1 MNLLKSTALEPAPG
15 ALAGLPIE
23 ARIARLLPVY
33 GLVVLTVLL
42 AALFSLLLPDTFPT
56 WLNVRSM
63 LADKAVVAML
73 SLAAT
78 VPMMTGKIDLTVG
91 YGVVLWHILAISLQ
105 IAGLPWPLAVLVVLV
120 LGMLFG
126 LLNGLLVEVAQID
139 SFIATLGTGTVT
151 YAVALWWTGGR
162 QVIGRLDASFFRVDT
177 ASLLGIPIPAFYV
190 AILAVLLWVIAGY
203 TPVGRYLYAIGAN
216 PRAAELN
223 GIPTRRYVM
232 LAFMTSG
239 LITALAGVVL
249 AARLRVGQASVGLE
263 FLLPALVG
271 AFLGS
276 TTINPGRVNIWGTI
290 TGVVILAIGIS
301 GIQQLGGAFWVE
313 PAFNGATLL
322 IAIGLAGWTG
332 RRRVQSR
339 AARSSATTAR
349 AQPPPR
355 PGHAGEAS

>member
-1 MNLLKSTALEPAPG
+1 MNTLKSTALEPAPG
-15 ALAGLPIE
+15 TLSGLPIGR
-23 ARIARLLPVY
+23 RIAGLLPVY

-42 AALFSLLLPDTFPT
+42 AVLFSVLLPDTFPT
-56 WLNVRSM
+56 WLNVRSI
-63 LADKAVVAML
+63 LGDKAVVAML

-91 YGVVLWHILAISLQ
+91 YGVVLWQIAAISLQ
-105 IAGLPWPLAVLVVLV
+105 IAGVPWPVAVLIVLAMGLV
-120 LGMLFG
+120 FG

-162 QVIGRLDASFFRVDT
+162 QVIGQLSPGFFALDT
-177 ASLLGIPIPAFYV
+177 ASLFGVPIPAFYV
-190 AILAVLLWVIAGY
+190 IGLALLLWVVSSY
-203 TPVGRYLYAIGAN
+203 TPLGRYLYAIGAN

-232 LAFMTSG
+232 LAFMISG
-239 LITALAGVVL
+239 VITALAGVVL

-276 TTINPGRVNIWGTI
+276 TTINPGRVNVWGTVI
-290 TGVVILAIGIS
+290 GVVILAIGIS
-301 GIQQLGGAFWVE
+301 GIEQLGGAFWVE

-322 IAIGLAGWTG
+322 FAIGLAGWTG
-332 RRRVQSR
+332 RRRVQR
-339 AARSSATTAR
+339 ATKRRHVQLRDARPANQQKQET
-349 AQPPPR
+349 P
-355 PGHAGEAS
+355 

>member
-1 MNLLKSTALEPAPG
+1 MNSLRSTALEPQPG
-15 ALAGLPIE
+15 ALRGASLGR
-23 ARIARLLPVY
+23 RIAVLLPVY
-33 GLVVLTVLL
+33 GLVVLAVLL
-42 AALFSLLLPDTFPT
+42 AIAFSLILPDSFPT
-56 WLNVRSM
+56 WLNLRSM
-63 LADKAVVAML
+63 LSDKAVVAML

-105 IAGLPWPLAVLVVLV
+105 INGVPWPLAVLIVLA
-120 LGMLFG
+120 LGVGFG

-162 QVIGRLDASFFRVDT
+162 QVIGRLSPDFFLIDT
-177 ASLLGIPIPAFYV
+177 ASIAGIPVPAFYV
-190 AILAVLLWVIAGY
+190 IGLAFLLWLVSAY
-203 TPVGRYLYAIGAN
+203 TPLGRYLYAIGAN

-232 LAFMTSG
+232 LAFMASG
-239 LITALAGVVL
+239 LITAIAGVVL
-249 AARLRVGQASVGLE
+249 ASRLRVGQASVGLDY
-263 FLLPALVG
+263 LLPALVG

-290 TGVVILAIGIS
+290 VGVVILAIGIS
-301 GIQQLGGAFWVE
+301 GIEQLGGAFWVE

-322 IAIGLAGWTG
+322 FAIGLAGWTG
-332 RRRVQSR
+332 RRRLQVR
-339 AARSSATTAR
+339 VKAAGKQA
-349 AQPPPR
+349 
-355 PGHAGEAS
+355 

>member
-1 MNLLKSTALEPAPG
+1 MNMLKSTALEPAPG
-15 ALAGLPIE
+15 TVARLPWAG
-23 ARIARLLPVY
+23 RIAALLPVY

-42 AALFSLLLPDTFPT
+42 AALFSILLPDTFPT
-56 WLNVRSM
+56 VLNLRSI
-63 LADKAVVAML
+63 LGDKAVVAML

-91 YGVVLWHILAISLQ
+91 YGVVLWHILVISLQ
-105 IAGLPWPLAVLVVLV
+105 LAGVAWPLAVLMVLAMGLV
-120 LGMLFG
+120 FG
-126 LLNGLLVEVAQID
+126 VLNGLLVEIAQID

-151 YAVALWWTGGR
+151 YAAALWWTGGR
-162 QVIGRLDASFFRVDT
+162 QVIGRLSPGFFAIDT
-177 ASLLGIPIPAFYV
+177 ASLFGIPVPAFYV
-190 AILAVLLWVIAGY
+190 LGLALLLWVASVY
-203 TPVGRYLYAIGAN
+203 TPLGRYLYAIGAN

-239 LITALAGVVL
+239 LITALAGAVL

-276 TTINPGRVNIWGTI
+276 TTINPGRVNIWGTVI
-290 TGVVILAIGIS
+290 GIVILAIGIS
-301 GIQQLGGAFWVE
+301 GIEQLGGAFWVE

-332 RRRVQSR
+332 RRSTRPRTSGPR
-339 AARSSATTAR
+339 TSPPTT
-349 AQPPPR
+349 QNESK
-355 PGHAGEAS
+355 GERQ

>member
-1 MNLLKSTALEPAPG
+1 MTTLRSTALEPAPG
-15 ALAGLPIE
+15 SLAGQPLGRRL
-23 ARIARLLPVY
+23 AALLPVY
-33 GLVVLTVLL
+33 GLVLL
-42 AALFSLLLPDTFPT
+42 AGLLALIFSLILPDTFPT
-56 WLNVRSM
+56 WLNVRS
-63 LADKAVVAML
+63 LLSDKAVVAML

-105 IAGLPWPLAVLVVLV
+105 LDGLPWPIAVLLV
-120 LGMLFG
+120 LALGTGFG
-126 LLNGLLVEVAQID
+126 LLNGVLVEIAQID

-162 QVIGRLDASFFRVDT
+162 QVIGRLPPSFFTLDT
-177 ASLLGIPIPAFYV
+177 ASILGIPIPALYV
-190 AILAVLLWVIAGY
+190 AALAFLLWIMSVY
-203 TPVGRYLYAIGAN
+203 TPLGRYFYAIGAN

-232 LAFMTSG
+232 LAFMMSG
-239 LITALAGVVL
+239 LITAIAGVVL

-276 TTINPGRVNIWGTI
+276 TTITPGRVNVWGTVV
-290 TGVVILAIGIS
+290 GVVILAIGIS
-301 GIQQLGGAFWVE
+301 GIEQLGGAFWVE

-322 IAIGLAGWTG
+322 VAIGLAGWTG
-332 RRRVQSR
+332 RRRP
-339 AARSSATTAR
+339 TTK
-349 AQPPPR
+349 
-355 PGHAGEAS
+355 

>member
-1 MNLLKSTALEPAPG
+1 MNSLKSTALEPAPG
-15 ALAGLPIE
+15 SLRGLPLGQRV
-23 ARIARLLPVY
+23 AGLLPVY
-33 GLVVLTVLL
+33 GLLVLTVLL
-42 AALFSLLLPDTFPT
+42 AAVFSAMLPDTFPT
-56 WLNVRSM
+56 WLNVRSI

-105 IAGLPWPLAVLVVLV
+105 VAGVPWPLAVLIVLALGVV
-120 LGMLFG
+120 FG

-139 SFIATLGTGTVT
+139 SFIATLGTGTLT
-151 YAVALWWTGGR
+151 YAIALWWTGGR
-162 QVIGRLDASFFRVDT
+162 QVIGHLSPAFFALDT
-177 ASLLGIPIPAFYV
+177 ATVAGVPVPAFYV
-190 AILAVLLWVIAGY
+190 LGLAALLWVVSTY
-203 TPVGRYLYAIGAN
+203 TPLGRYLYAIGAN

-223 GIPTRRYVM
+223 GIATRRYVM

-239 LITALAGVVL
+239 LITAFAGVVL

-276 TTINPGRVNIWGTI
+276 TTINPGRVNVWGTVV
-290 TGVVILAIGIS
+290 GVVILAIGIS
-301 GIQQLGGAFWVE
+301 GIEQLGGAFWVE

-332 RRRVQSR
+332 RRV
-339 AARSSATTAR
+339 TAR
-349 AQPPPR
+349 VAR
-355 PGHAGEAS
+355 PMAAADPGLAE

>member
-1 MNLLKSTALEPAPG
+1 MTSLKSTALEPAPG
-15 ALAGLPIE
+15 SLGGLSLGRKIVK
-23 ARIARLLPVY
+23 LLPVY

-42 AALFSLLLPDTFPT
+42 AVLFSIILPDTFPT

-63 LADKAVVAML
+63 LSDKAVVAML

-105 IAGLPWPLAVLVVLV
+105 IYGVPWPIAVLMVLAMGLV
-120 LGMLFG
+120 FG

-151 YAVALWWTGGR
+151 YALALWWTGGR
-162 QVIGRLDASFFRVDT
+162 QVIGHLPQSFFALDIAT
-177 ASLLGIPIPAFYV
+177 IGGIPIPTFYV
-190 AILAVLLWVIAGY
+190 LGLATLLWVISTY
-203 TPVGRYLYAIGAN
+203 TPLGRYLYAIGAN
-216 PRAAELN
+216 TRAAELN
-223 GIPTRRYVM
+223 GIPTRRMVM

-239 LITALAGVVL
+239 FITAFAGVIL

-276 TTINPGRVNIWGTI
+276 TTINPGRVNIWGTVV
-290 TGVVILAIGIS
+290 GVVILAIGIS
-301 GIQQLGGAFWVE
+301 GIEQLGGAFWVE

-332 RRRVQSR
+332 RRRS
-339 AARSSATTAR
+339 AART
-349 AQPPPR
+349 R
-355 PGHAGEAS
+355 PTVVPAKHEAAPAKIQ

>member
-1 MNLLKSTALEPAPG
+1 MTTPSSLRSTALEPARG
-15 ALAGLPIE
+15 ALTGLPVGRRL
-23 ARIARLLPVY
+23 AALLPVY
-33 GLVVLTVLL
+33 GLVILAVLL
-42 AALFSLLLPDTFPT
+42 AVTFSLLLPDTFPT
-56 WLNVRSM
+56 WLNVRS
-63 LADKAVVAML
+63 LLSDKAVVAML

-105 IAGLPWPLAVLVVLV
+105 LDGLPWPLAVLAVLA
-120 LGMLFG
+120 LGTLFG
-126 LLNGLLVEVAQID
+126 LLNGVLVELAQID

-162 QVIGRLDASFFRVDT
+162 QIIGPLPHAFFTIET
-177 ASLLGIPIPAFYV
+177 ASIAGIPMPAFYV
-190 AILAVLLWVIAGY
+190 AGLALLLWIGSVY
-203 TPVGRYLYAIGAN
+203 TPLGRYFYAIGAN

-232 LAFMTSG
+232 LAFMMSG

-276 TTINPGRVNIWGTI
+276 TTITPGRVNIWGTVI
-290 TGVVILAIGIS
+290 GVVILAIGIS
-301 GIQQLGGAFWVE
+301 GIEQLGGAFWVE

-322 IAIGLAGWTG
+322 VAIGLASWTG
-332 RRRVQSR
+332 RRRP
-339 AARSSATTAR
+339 TIK
-349 AQPPPR
+349 
-355 PGHAGEAS
+355 